1 MRSLVCPLL
10 VLSTF
15 AAAATANDRIELQ
28 SGDVLH
34 GEILQR
40 SDDIVIIEHPVFGQ
54 LTIPMDQ
61 IAAMPPLPETANPL
75 DAADAPELD
84 ATQQQSP
91 VPPARAPWRSQIDL
105 GLAGTRGNSDTID
118 IRAAFVTVQESD
130 HHRWRIDA
138 GYFLGKDDGETT
150 KHSATVGVLRD
161 WLMPD
166 SPWLFFAK
174 GRYDFD
180 DFRDWSHRVS
190 GHGGL
195 GYEFIDNDEFTL
207 IGRAGAGAAKQWKRS
222 EPLRPE
228 GLLGLEFAWNI
239 TEQQHLTAHTTLY
252 PDLGD
257 FFQYRVVSGIQW
269 TMQMDVVRGLALS
282 AGIEHEY
289 ESRTE
294 HDTEHSDLR
303 FYTGLTIQ
311 F

>member
-138 GYFLGKDDGETT
+138 GYFLGMDDCETT
-150 KHSATVGVLRD
+150 
-161 WLMPD
+161 
-166 SPWLFFAK
+166 
-174 GRYDFD
+174 
-180 DFRDWSHRVS
+180 
-190 GHGGL
+190 
-195 GYEFIDNDEFTL
+195 
-207 IGRAGAGAAKQWKRS
+207 
-222 EPLRPE
+222 
-228 GLLGLEFAWNI
+228 
-239 TEQQHLTAHTTLY
+239 
-252 PDLGD
+252 
-257 FFQYRVVSGIQW
+257 
-269 TMQMDVVRGLALS
+269 
-282 AGIEHEY
+282 
-289 ESRTE
+289 
-294 HDTEHSDLR
+294 
-303 FYTGLTIQ
+303 
-311 F
+311 